1 MSNSPKQAV
10 IYARFSPR
18 RNASECVSCE
28 TQIEQCTKY
37 CEFKKLEV
45 VGIFRDDGLTGT
57 NVNRPGLREAL
68 DMTRRCKGTLVF
80 YSLSRL
86 ARSVRDALEIGDGLK
101 KAGANLC
108 SVTESINS
116 VGAFGKLFFVLL
128 AALAEWERDV
138 ISERTADAMR
148 CHQANGRR
156 MSDRLPF
163 GWQPDA
169 DDPSRMVPDEDELLA
184 IEKIKEL
191 WDTEEYSLRKIAAE
205 LTRLGFKPRPVKKKF
220 KDRTVER
227 KGKWHYSTIR
237 AILKRAE
244 QETS

>member
-1 MSNSPKQAV
+1 MSNSLKQAV

-18 RNASECVSCE
+18 RNASECVSCD
-28 TQIEQCTKY
+28 TQIEYCEKY
-37 CEFKKLEV
+37 CDFKKLEV

-128 AALAEWERDV
+128 AGMAEWERDV
-138 ISERTADAMR
+138 ISERTSDAMR
-148 CHQANGRR
+148 CHQRNGRR

-163 GWQPDA
+163 GWQA
-169 DDPSRMVPDEDELLA
+169 DDDDASRMVPNEVELDV
-184 IEKIKEL
+184 IKQVVSL
-191 WDTEEYSLRKIAAE
+191 KKQGFSLRATCAQLYE
-205 LTRLGFKPRPVKKKF
+205 WDYVPRPVKKKF
-220 KDRTVER
+220 KGQPVEC